1 MRRLS
6 AATPLITRSA
16 YCGLHGQAKFGL
28 LCLFRR
34 ERRHGDTQE
43 PNASGDGKERFEQ
56 SVAELFE
63 LDLLGRA
70 ACVAGWLE
78 GFGFSELKF
87 RRKRNPR
94 RPQVRSG
101 PRQLL
106 SNLAQIGRAHV

>member
-28 LCLFRR
+28 LSLFRR

-63 LDLLGRA
+63 LASRPDRQLTPLGDKARCIPLVFPNRSSTIRA
-70 ACVAGWLE
+70 AALGKLLARAL
-78 GFGFSELKF
+78 FS
-87 RRKRNPR
+87 
-94 RPQVRSG
+94 
-101 PRQLL
+101 
-106 SNLAQIGRAHV
+106 A